1 MKNFWRG
8 AILILLLASTIT
20 TFSLFAQEVPQGT
33 ITGSKLVSDLL
44 AIVAQNSGSEQSF
57 VAQPNGTSA
66 GFTVFC
72 TSGADMTGATRAMSV
87 DEEFLCANNN
97 IVYREF
103 LLGYDALAIIA
114 HPDLTFL
121 ECLTP
126 SHLNTIF
133 ATSATNSIL
142 DWSQTGVENATATP
156 LAVYLPT
163 DDTSLYALLDEGVNG
178 LGLRTD
184 AVAEND
190 SAIIV
195 DAVKNTAGALG
206 IIPASAVTADLGVRV
221 VSLDNVASENCFAPS
236 SETIERGEYAF
247 ASPLYLYI
255 NTTAVTKVNEVL
267 AFAFGDEGGAS
278 ITNAGYVLP
287 TETAFARNRDILTD
301 DTLIGRQFTK
311 EVTAFRIP
319 DNIFG
324 TVIFGGNTALN
335 TTFTSVIG
343 GFTGQYPSV
352 TVTQELAGQNVGIR
366 RYCNDELDFITV
378 ATRTAD
384 QSAFTP
390 DQQVGCENTIGA
402 SVTVD
407 LGKQAVVMVV
417 NGDLRQTTPPAE
429 DAGYNI
435 CLTVDQVLRVWGS
448 NPEVPATNWNLIG
461 DNLPDLDLKLIAP
474 TQGQGGLLTDL
485 LLTKIGSAPLIIRD
499 DVSETNDDV
508 TYRATAVSLVPELA
522 TYMSWQDYQTASQ
535 AEGANLQLVAVDGG
549 NGCVVPSV
557 ETITDMTYPYTLN
570 HQLVIKQRAL
580 ARSEVQG
587 VIWYFFQQENYTS
600 FTSAGII
607 GRDDLASVREFL
619 QTAFTDAVTASL
631 TPPVE
636 TTPEAESTAEATPDV
651 EATTEA
657 TPVLE
662 VTVEATMEVTPVVEV
677 TEENTP
683 VIEATMEVTA
693 EATP

>member
-1 MKNFWRG
+1 
-8 AILILLLASTIT
+8 
-20 TFSLFAQEVPQGT
+20 
-33 ITGSKLVSDLL
+33 
-44 AIVAQNSGSEQSF
+44 
-57 VAQPNGTSA
+57 
-66 GFTVFC
+66 
-72 TSGADMTGATRAMSV
+72 
-87 DEEFLCANNN
+87 
-97 IVYREF
+97 
-103 LLGYDALAIIA
+103 
-114 HPDLTFL
+114 
-121 ECLTP
+121 
-126 SHLNTIF
+126 
-133 ATSATNSIL
+133 
-142 DWSQTGVENATATP
+142 
-156 LAVYLPT
+156 
-163 DDTSLYALLDEGVNG
+163 
-178 LGLRTD
+178 
-184 AVAEND
+184 
-190 SAIIV
+190 
-195 DAVKNTAGALG
+195 
-206 IIPASAVTADLGVRV
+206 
-221 VSLDNVASENCFAPS
+221 
-236 SETIERGEYAF
+236 
-247 ASPLYLYI
+247 PLYLYI

-267 AFAFGDEGGAS
+267 EFAFGDDGGAS

-301 DTLIGRQFTK
+301 ETLVGRQFTK

-324 TVIFGGNTALN
+324 TVVFGGNTALN
-335 TTFTSVIG
+335 SIFTSVIG

-352 TVTQELAGQNVGIR
+352 TVTQELAGQIVGIR

-378 ATRTAD
+378 VTRTAD

-390 DQQVGCENTIGA
+390 DQLVGCENTIGA

-474 TQGQGGLLTDL
+474 TQAQGGLLTDL
-485 LLTKIGSAPLIIRD
+485 LLTKIGSAPFIIRD
-499 DVSETNDDV
+499 DISETNDDL

-587 VIWYFFQQENYTS
+587 VIWYFFQQENYST
-600 FTSAGII
+600 FTASGII

-619 QTAFTDAVTASL
+619 QTAFTDSVTH
-631 TPPVE
+631 T
-636 TTPEAESTAEATPDV
+636 DC
-651 EATTEA
+651 
-657 TPVLE
+657 
-662 VTVEATMEVTPVVEV
+662 
-677 TEENTP
+677 
-683 VIEATMEVTA
+683 
-693 EATP
+693 